1 MIEAEA
7 LDAGDDLAE
16 LCIAELA
23 GDRRCYDRVNL
34 VVLILV
40 AALDKVD
47 SIENEGLIDD
57 CAERALVDTGAAG
70 DALFVI
76 NMRCAMLLAAH
87 ADGLNLAGLFARTL
101 LVDDGAVRAYLCALA
116 ALYAFRLIDVRLL
129 LLIKRDGAAAAYVLA
144 AVCKT
149 TAAGL
154 CDDMTA
160 DRAFVAGNLDD
171 FDDVRVFL
179 VAAHSELD
187 ALLNDGALFV
197 DAAAHR
203 RFFFDDQLR
212 NLIVCGVEVI
222 LKTVTCD
229 LAQDLIL
236 QILDF
241 RIKLS
246 HSSHQT
252 FLALDRDFL
261 FYIFQTILR
270 VPRHSIHRSYSAF
283 RSRIP

>member
-1 MIEAEA
+1 MA
-7 LDAGDDLAE
+7 
-16 LCIAELA
+16 
-23 GDRRCYDRVNL
+23 
-34 VVLILV
+34 
-40 AALDKVD
+40 
-47 SIENEGLIDD
+47 
-57 CAERALVDTGAAG
+57 
-70 DALFVI
+70 
-76 NMRCAMLLAAH
+76 
-87 ADGLNLAGLFARTL
+87 
-101 LVDDGAVRAYLCALA
+101 
-116 ALYAFRLIDVRLL
+116 
-129 LLIKRDGAAAAYVLA
+129 
-144 AVCKT
+144 
-149 TAAGL
+149 
-154 CDDMTA
+154 A

-197 DAAAHR
+197 DTAAHR

-261 FYIFQTILR
+261 FYIFQIFLR